1 MKTFDK
7 YHDEVSV
14 LTEPVNDWMDLNGI
28 NILDQMYTNPEVSI
42 FPFQIWVQ
50 HTNVL
55 RALENSG
62 PCPRIMERMQGAKV
76 FSRVAKDL
84 GYLDDT
90 QFAILNEMWN
100 FSEREPMLQMIP
112 DLYVYLKVSPTTCL
126 ERVRARNRPEERN
139 VDINYLSALHSYHQ
153 SWLDQGSITNFRG
166 EQTEVIV
173 VDADVDIKTCPTLY
187 DDVAEKIMAKIRW
200 NASGNERDRGI

>member
-28 NILDQMYTNPEVSI
+28 NILDQMYTSPEVSI

-200 NASGNERDRGI
+200 DASGNERDRGI